1 MTSTDMPSRI
11 AMPCPFG
18 SKGTLGTIDNTSS
31 TNMNYPDGFP
41 TIYGAPS
48 SRSGKF
54 VSRGEMNR
62 LGNIATNDMF
72 YQKCG
77 GLNTFDIQL
86 AHFIGGYPKGAVLD
100 YLVGQKLYKIESLI
114 DNNLNDPT
122 GNGGTGTFS
131 DVTAGSID
139 GISWRFLNQD
149 EAEPEEEKYQYN
161 IGSIDIPIFTPT
173 YKIAA
178 QTENSER
185 WYHID
190 QYGVATICGIVTAPV
205 SGYFTVAKGSLSATT
220 TSMFTSYP
228 TDAKTSTHVTCSSI
242 YGYGVMAKNIDSSD
256 DLTNIKLPSLLT
268 NNDWFGVSGYNF
280 GIMSLEGTTATSGTY
295 TTTLQLTTKWDSTTG
310 MFFAEKGSRVAI
322 CLICGLAQFPT
333 TTASLFLETSVWKIY
348 SSSTF
353 SLRITKI

>member
-48 SRSGKF
+48 SSSGKF

-86 AHFIGGYPKGAVLD
+86 AHFIGGYPKGAILD

-114 DNNLNDPT
+114 ENNLNDPT

-131 DVTAGSID
+131 DVTAGSVD

-149 EAEPEEEKYQYN
+149 EAEQEEEKYQYN
-161 IGSIDIPIFTPT
+161 IGSVDIPTFTPT
-173 YKIAA
+173 YTI
-178 QTENSER
+178 TEDVRNSER
-185 WYHID
+185 WYDID
-190 QYGVATICGIVTAPV
+190 QYGVSMICGIVSAPV
-205 SGYFTVAKGSLSATT
+205 SGYLTVASGSLTAKTT
-220 TSMFTSYP
+220 TAFSSYP
-228 TDAKTSTHVTCSSI
+228 TDATSSTHVTFDAI
-242 YGYGVMAKNIDSSD
+242 YGYAVMAKNIGSD
-256 DLTNIKLPSLLT
+256 DLTSIKLPSLKS
-268 NNDWFGVSGYNF
+268 NNEWFGIPGYNH
-280 GIMSLEGTTATSGTY
+280 GVMSLSGTTATSGTY
-295 TTTLQLTTKWDSTTG
+295 TTTLNLTTVWQSTDDI
-310 MFFAEKGSRVAI
+310 FFAEKGSRVAI
-322 CLICGLAQFPT
+322 CIICGLASFPT
-333 TTASLFLETSVWKIY
+333 TTSSLFQSNTSWYIA
-348 SSSTF
+348 SSSSL
-353 SLRITKI
+353 SLRIVKI